1 MQGFSIWTNLRFS
14 NEAERY
20 LIQETKGHRLI
31 IVPPGEDVLQVGTID
46 LRLRESDIAFGQPNP
61 EDLESSPRL
70 RWGHISSAGYARYDT
85 PELRAAF
92 TKRQA
97 VLTNSSG
104 VFSEPCA
111 QHALGWLLA
120 ESRQFYPAYRIQ
132 LTDRAWRQNELRDKS
147 HLLGD
152 QTLLIVGFGSIGH
165 RLAELLRPFAASVFG
180 YRRNPAPDPFAEV
193 IGPDRLDAVMAVAD
207 HVVNV
212 LPASPFSIHFFNA
225 ARFQSMKVGSCY
237 YAIGRGTTTD
247 QPALVKALCSGHL
260 AGAYLDVTDPEP
272 LPPDHELWALP
283 NCYVTPH
290 TSGGHEN
297 EPLRLAKHFVE
308 NLRRFE
314 AGKPLID
321 RVF

>member
-14 NEAERY
+14 NDAERY

-61 EDLESSPRL
+61 EDLENSPRL

-85 PELRAAF
+85 PELRTAF

-152 QTLLIVGFGSIGH
+152 QTILIVGFGSIGH

>member
-46 LRLRESDIAFGQPNP
+46 LRLRKSDIAFGQPNP

-152 QTLLIVGFGSIGH
+152 QTILIVGFGSIGH